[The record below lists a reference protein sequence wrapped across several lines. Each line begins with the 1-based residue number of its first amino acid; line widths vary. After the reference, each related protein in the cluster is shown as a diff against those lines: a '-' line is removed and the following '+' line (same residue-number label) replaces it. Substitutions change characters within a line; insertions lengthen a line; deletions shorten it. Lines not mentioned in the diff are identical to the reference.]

1 MNYGGGG
8 DGGIYNS
15 IIIPSKE
22 RGTQLNYSITEVHF
36 TTLNTIKSS
45 KNLESVASQHKGK

>member
-8 DGGIYNS
+8 GDGIYNS